1 MWGPVIVTAV
11 IMGVL
16 VTDVE
21 LLGDMEDN
29 TEEDYDDYQE
39 FDDAELIKIN
49 KLLSSMRH
57 ENSSLIK

>member
-29 TEEDYDDYQE
+29 TEEEYDDYQE